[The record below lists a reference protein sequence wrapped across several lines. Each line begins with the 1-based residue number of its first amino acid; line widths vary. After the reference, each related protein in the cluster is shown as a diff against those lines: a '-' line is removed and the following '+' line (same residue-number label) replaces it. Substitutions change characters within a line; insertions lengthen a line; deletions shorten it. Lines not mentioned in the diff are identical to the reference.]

1 MSTELRLSIASKL
14 TTIVSL
20 YRDLE
25 SEALHRYA
33 DKEYPGGEAM
43 VMLGPVANLEAF
55 NYRQL
60 SELMGRTTGGMVFE
74 GPDSD
79 PAPPLLVLAGWSE
92 VVATEKGDV
101 RTQRA
106 TIEREAEYL
115 RSNIDW
121 MGSEDEYGEPVFL
134 PIDELD
140 RDLAGLEKRLEA
152 LLKAGTRLTHGAP
165 CLHCPDKNLVRN
177 EDAKYGLQDS
187 YYCPGCKRTYEKDAY
202 DYAVGTAHLAHATE
216 LTAVQIETRTG
227 IKATR
232 VRVWGSRHP
241 ELKTKRSPEG
251 PWLYDVAAV
260 QERDAALSE
269 TA

>member
-1 MSTELRLSIASKL
+1 MSTELRLSIASRL

-25 SEALHRYA
+25 AEALYRYA

-60 SELMGRTTGGMVFE
+60 SEMMGRTSGGMVFE

-79 PAPPLLVLAGWSE
+79 PAPPLLVLAGWAE
-92 VVATEKGDV
+92 IVAAEKGED
-101 RTQRA
+101 RQQRA
-106 TIEREAEYL
+106 TMEREAAYL
-115 RSNIDW
+115 RANLDW
-121 MGSEDEYGEPVFL
+121 MGSQDGDGEPAFL
-134 PIDELD
+134 AIDELD
-140 RDLAGLEKRLEA
+140 RDLESLEKRLEA

-187 YYCPGCKRTYEKDAY
+187 YYCPGCKRPYEKEAY
-202 DYAVGTAHLAHATE
+202 DYAVGTAYLAHATE
-216 LTAVQIETRTG
+216 LTAVQIEKRTQ

-232 VRVWGSRHP
+232 VRVWGSRFP

-260 QERDAALSE
+260 IAKHDEIEKAA
-269 TA
+269 

>member
-14 TTIVSL
+14 TTIVNL

-25 SEALHRYA
+25 AEALHRYA

-74 GPDSD
+74 DLD
-79 PAPPLLVLAGWSE
+79 PAPPLLVLAGWAE
-92 VVATEKGDV
+92 VVAAEKGND

-115 RSNIDW
+115 RSNLDW
-121 MGSEDEYGEPVFL
+121 MGGEDEDGEATFL

-140 RDLAGLEKRLEA
+140 QDLAGLEKRLEA
-152 LLKAGTRLTHGAP
+152 LLKAGTRLTHAAP
-165 CLHCPDKNLVRN
+165 CLHCVDKNLVQN

-227 IKATR
+227 IKATKI
-232 VRVWGSRHP
+232 RVWGSRYP
-241 ELKTKRSPEG
+241 ELKTKRNPEG
-251 PWLYDVAAV
+251 VWLYDVAAV
-260 QERDAALSE
+260 QGRSEEGLSD